1 MKHCMFGQN
10 LKICWPTHTF
20 RRCIQM
26 SCRRAFSVLRRHLVP
41 PNKNE
46 RPVPVVLAF
55 SKLSNQSNN
64 NNLSQLESALKSSF
78 VDNSDIELSIIEIDR
93 WVHSVEATWK
103 ALTLR
108 SSKDLLETLTTLTKQ
123 TPPVLI
129 SVDMK
134 ILAGLKFLESRPLD
148 GFVAITPPDF
158 DNRNDVCVGKLER
171 PVCDLL
177 VFSRWASEA
186 TVFVLMLFFSDRFLS
201 NRSFWQK
208 DALGQTR
215 RRVQIWASKTSTRRS
230 YGQSSDSP
238 FPPTTKLTYIIRPAT
253 NEANLCTIFTAK
265 AKTKTSARCK

>member
-1 MKHCMFGQN
+1 
-10 LKICWPTHTF
+10 
-20 RRCIQM
+20 M

-55 SKLSNQSNN
+55 SKLSNLSNN

-78 VDNSDIELSIIEIDR
+78 VDNSDIELSIIEID
-93 WVHSVEATWK
+93 
-103 ALTLR
+103 

-158 DNRNDVCVGKLER
+158 NNRNDVGVGKLER

-177 VFSRWASEA
+177 VFSSNERSKSLHNFYSQGQNQNQCSLQVEIETDISS
-186 TVFVLMLFFSDRFLS
+186 TVDIILEWYNERF
-201 NRSFWQK
+201 
-208 DALGQTR
+208 
-215 RRVQIWASKTSTRRS
+215 
-230 YGQSSDSP
+230 
-238 FPPTTKLTYIIRPAT
+238 
-253 NEANLCTIFTAK
+253 
-265 AKTKTSARCK
+265 